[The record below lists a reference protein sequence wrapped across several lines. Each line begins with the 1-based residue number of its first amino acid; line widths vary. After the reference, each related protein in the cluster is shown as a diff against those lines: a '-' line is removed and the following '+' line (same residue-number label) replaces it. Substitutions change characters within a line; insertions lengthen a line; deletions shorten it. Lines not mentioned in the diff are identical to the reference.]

1 MSDHEHSVMVLAM
14 ARKDLKALSAM
25 LDAGTFDDEIFG
37 FHAQQTAEK
46 ALKAW
51 LSLVGVEYPKVHDLD
66 ELMATLA
73 DHGVPVPEQFSELA
87 ELTDFAVQFRYEAF
101 ESLGEEMD
109 RSKVLKQL
117 TDLVAYVTEVLARSR
132 PSDAR

>member
-1 MSDHEHSVMVLAM
+1 MSDREHSVMILAM

-25 LDAGTFDDEIFG
+25 LDGGTFDDEIFG

-73 DHGVPVPEQFSELA
+73 DHGVPVPEQFGELA

-109 RSKVLKQL
+109 RSKLLKQL
-117 TDLVAYVTEVLARSR
+117 TDLVAHVTEALGRSR
-132 PSDAR
+132 